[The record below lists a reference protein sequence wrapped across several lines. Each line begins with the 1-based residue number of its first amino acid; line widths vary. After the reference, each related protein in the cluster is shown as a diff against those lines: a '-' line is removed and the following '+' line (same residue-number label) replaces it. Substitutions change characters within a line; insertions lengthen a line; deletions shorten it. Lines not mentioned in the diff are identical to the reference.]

1 MNCKL
6 QAEKPLRLSAS
17 LRANFKFINTDTP
30 EEVKSMDFTNRDS
43 VRQLIKENDITDIGQ
58 LNAMLKQISG
68 VSILNFLRLS
78 GTLTWV
84 MTDMNRPENP
94 KRIPAKKER
103 LCLLLFGRKEFESGI
118 LFWLNW
124 QSTLESG

>member
-43 VRQLIKENDITDIGQ
+43 VRQLIKENDITDIAQ

-68 VSILNFLRLS
+68 VFIEELLEAERDAHLGYDRYEQTGKPKKNSRQKCRLRLH
-78 GTLTWV
+78 
-84 MTDMNRPENP
+84 
-94 KRIPAKKER
+94 
-103 LCLLLFGRKEFESGI
+103 
-118 LFWLNW
+118 FWLFAKTSSLSSW
-124 QSTLESG
+124 SG